1 MQDKNKEM
9 QNEVPRNSGTA
20 NNEDTNLHGRV
31 DNTANPTF
39 KQQEE
44 EADISKVD
52 RQEGTMHNGELG
64 GNFDEGER
72 KE

>member
-1 MQDKNKEM
+1 MQDKNNEM
-9 QNEVPRNSGTA
+9 QNEGLRQSGTS
-20 NNEDTNLHGRV
+20 NTGDTNLHGRV
-31 DNTANPTF
+31 DHTANPQF

-64 GNFDEGER
+64 GNFDDGER
-72 KE
+72 KD